1 MRASVVLSVGLMPV
15 SAFLIGMDFGREY
28 FKIVAVRPGKAFE
41 TVHNIHS
48 KRKTPTAVSFFEAVR
63 GFGDDALAHQ
73 GKGPNRVLQFFPS
86 LLGSSFSDTVDSGLP
101 QNFFPY
107 DLQLDDERG
116 VPHYLWD
123 DRNMSIE
130 EVAGHVFAFSKK
142 ISEVAAEATNLREAV
157 ITVPAFSTQRQRQA
171 IIDSANI
178 AGFDKVHLIHETAA
192 AAIQRAL
199 DIEERKA
206 PEEVPEVEE
215 KAAES
220 EENDDEKP
228 DEDGDQ
234 DTKPKKGKKDKPKPK
249 KHVIGSG
256 GKTDV
261 LFFNMGSRH
270 VEACIVRYNFVEVLS
285 KPAPVLETLG
295 CGFSDRA
302 GGHFADVVIAQKMEI
317 AFKEK
322 YPKLSAIS
330 DNKRALKKLLT
341 TAQKTKHV
349 LSANKQGRFGVEG
362 LFEEQDFATN
372 IDRSDF
378 EGWMEN
384 MFAEILRPVDQ
395 ALAMSNLTMDD
406 LDGVEVIGGGW
417 RIPKVQEVLS
427 EYLLKQRAEGAAVL
441 PLGQHLNGEEAAAMG
456 AAFWGA
462 NNSVSFRV
470 KKVFATDIVFRNYS
484 LEITKLDGSQG
495 EEDYFRE
502 INIVPLQSPLNK
514 KKAVTLQDVHFDLL
528 VKLLEDGKVIT
539 TYEVKGIHEAATEK
553 FKDLDKPVVILRAGV
568 DASGIVAV
576 REVEAVFKEP
586 PPPEEE
592 QPETKE
598 QSADSQDA
606 NAEEPAQATADEAK
620 QDPKDET
627 QQAQDTADKSQ
638 DSEEA
643 SAGSS
648 EADSADGNSTQ
659 SEEVKAEGSANTTDT
674 KTDKKKKKKKAKKH
688 KVLGVITAVHAR
700 PLPMSEETKSAATAS
715 VRAADEHDAEVR
727 ATDAAK
733 NALEAYIYEARDK
746 LDGETVQIVSTED
759 QRDAIRSDLTIQ
771 EEWLYEDGYSA
782 KKADFN
788 DKLAGLR
795 AQVDPIL
802 KRARE
807 HEERPALREHI
818 EKSLGTINATLA
830 HVKLNMTW
838 VAESELEKVH
848 NMTEDFSS
856 WLEGVEKQQSE
867 LSLTDEPAYTIA
879 DVKRRLSAVSKEAK
893 RLKKIK
899 KIEKRDYDSAYWNSQ
914 YGSQYGPYGAN
925 SSGFDFSKF
934 QEFMKKQNMSSNFT
948 GNGSG
953 YNESDYLRAYYESM
967 MKGKQWGKGGSNS
980 TGQDNTTTDQ
990 QSEEGKTPED
1000 TEGDTGGSESGE
1012 SGGSGEPS
1020 DDGQTSEGPGSGSPG
1035 DGKDGEL

>member
-1 MRASVVLSVGLMPV
+1 MTPWHTRAKAQTEFCSSSPRCWARHFGTLWNL
-15 SAFLIGMDFGREY
+15 ACLI
-28 FKIVAVRPGKAFE
+28 V
-41 TVHNIHS
+41 
-48 KRKTPTAVSFFEAVR
+48 
-63 GFGDDALAHQ
+63 
-73 GKGPNRVLQFFPS
+73 
-86 LLGSSFSDTVDSGLP
+86 
-101 QNFFPY
+101 FFPY
-107 DLQLDDERG
+107 DLKLDDERG

-123 DRNMSIE
+123 DRNISIE
-130 EVAGHVFAFSKK
+130 EVAGHVLAFSKK

-171 IIDSANI
+171 IIDAANI

-206 PEEVPEVEE
+206 PEVPEAEE
-215 KAAES
+215 KAETS
-220 EENDDEKP
+220 EEGDDQKTE
-228 DEDGDQ
+228 DEDDQ
-234 DTKPKKGKKDKPKPK
+234 EKKSKKSKKDKPKLK

-270 VEACIVRYNFVEVLS
+270 VEACIIRYNFIEVLS
-285 KPAPVLETLG
+285 KSAPVLETLG
-295 CGFSDRA
+295 CGYSDQA
-302 GGHFADVVIAQKMEI
+302 GGHFADIVIAQKMEA

-322 YPKLSAIS
+322 YPKLSGIS
-330 DNKRALKKLLT
+330 ENKRALKKLLT

-362 LFEEQDFATN
+362 LFEEQDFAAN
-372 IDRSDF
+372 IERSDF
-378 EGWMEN
+378 EGWMQD
-384 MFAEILRPVDQ
+384 MFSEILRPVDQ
-395 ALAMSNLTMDD
+395 ALASANLTMDD

-427 EYLLKQRAEGAAVL
+427 DYLVKQRAEGATVL

-462 NNSVSFRV
+462 NNSISFRV
-470 KKVFATDIVFRNYS
+470 KKVFATDVVFRNYS

-495 EEDYFRE
+495 EEDYFRD
-502 INIVPLQSPLNK
+502 INIVPRQSPLNK
-514 KKAVTLQDVHFDLL
+514 KKAITLQDVHFDLL
-528 VKLLEDGKVIT
+528 IKLLEDGKVIT

-553 FKDLDKPVVILRAGV
+553 FKDLEKPTVILRAGV
-568 DASGIVAV
+568 DASGIVSV

-586 PPPEEE
+586 PPPEED
-592 QPETKE
+592 QPEAKDNAASGQE
-598 QSADSQDA
+598 GGAEDASQASAD
-606 NAEEPAQATADEAK
+606 EGKEEAK
-620 QDPKDET
+620 AET
-627 QQAQDTADKSQ
+627 AKNQDTADKSQ
-638 DSEEA
+638 ESEET
-643 SAGSS
+643 SMGSTDA
-648 EADSADGNSTQ
+648 ESADGNSAQ
-659 SEEVKAEGSANTTDT
+659 SEDLGGEGKNGSNTSDVDAKAE
-674 KTDKKKKKKKAKKH
+674 KKKKKKKKAKKH
-688 KVLGVITAVHAR
+688 KVMGVIIATHAR
-700 PLPMSEETKSAATAS
+700 PLPMSEETKNAAIAA

-759 QRDAIRSDLTIQ
+759 QRDTIRSDLTAQ

-802 KRARE
+802 KRAKE
-807 HEERPALREHI
+807 HEERPALKEHI
-818 EKSLGTINATLA
+818 EKSLGTITATLA
-830 HVKLNMTW
+830 HVKRNMTW

-848 NMTEDFSS
+848 NMTEDFNS
-856 WLEGVEKQQSE
+856 WFEGVERQQAE
-867 LSLTDEPAYTIA
+867 LALTDEPAYTIA

-967 MKGKQWGKGGSNS
+967 MKGKQWGKDGSNS
-980 TGQDNTTTDQ
+980 TDQ
-990 QSEEGKTPED
+990 GNATAEEKSAEDAQSG
-1000 TEGDTGGSESGE
+1000 GDSGESGE
-1012 SGGSGEPS
+1012 SGEQP
-1020 DDGQTSEGPGSGSPG
+1020 DDAHASEGHGSGSPG